1 MHKYALCLVAAT
13 WFAATVAHAGNVGFK
28 QKTLTDLDS
37 DRPLEIAI
45 LYPAANDGK
54 NEIVGE
60 TPAWTGLALARDA
73 APLPGQHPLVVVS
86 HGYGGTWRNQL
97 WLAHEL
103 ARRGYVVAAPNH
115 PGTTAFDR
123 SPRQAAR
130 LSERPRDLTR
140 VIDALLAD
148 PAISGDIDP
157 MRIAAVGHSLGGWT
171 VMATAGARFEEGQF
185 LEDCKTKASPIACN
199 VYNELGVDGT
209 AGAAALLGA
218 DLADRRVQAVVSLDL
233 GLARGF
239 TPASL
244 AAVQIPV
251 FVVGAGVEDGPR
263 SAKLESGYL
272 AEYLPQGTS
281 RYLEIADAAHFSFM
295 QICKPG
301 ARALIEAETPG
312 DGIVCDDGD
321 GRDRATIHLETAGV
335 IAGFL
340 NTALNVQQPLR

>member
-1 MHKYALCLVAAT
+1 MHKYALCLAVLT
-13 WFAATVAHAGNVGFK
+13 CFAASTALAGPVGFK
-28 QKTLTDLDS
+28 QTTLADASS
-37 DRPLEIAI
+37 DRPLDVAI

-54 NEIVGE
+54 TEIVGE

-73 APLPGQHPLVVVS
+73 TPLPWQHPLVVVS

-97 WLAHEL
+97 WLADQL

-130 LSERPRDLTR
+130 LSERPRDLSR
-140 VIDALLAD
+140 AIDAVMAD
-148 PAISGDIDP
+148 PAIAGSIDAS
-157 MRIAAVGHSLGGWT
+157 RIAAVGHSLGGWT
-171 VMATAGARFEEGQF
+171 VMAIAGARFDEGQL
-185 LEDCKTKASPIACN
+185 LEDCKSKASPIACK
-199 VYNELGVDGT
+199 VYDELGIEQT
-209 AGAAALLGA
+209 TGAAAQLGM
-218 DLADRRVQAVVSLDL
+218 DLADRRVKAVVSLDL

-239 TPASL
+239 TSASL
-244 AAVQIPV
+244 ATVQIPV
-251 FVVGAGVEDGPR
+251 LVVGAGVEVGAR

-272 AEYLPQGTS
+272 ADRLPQSTS
-281 RYLEIADAAHFSFM
+281 RYLEIADAAHFSFL

-312 DGIVCDDGD
+312 DGVVCDDGD
-321 GRDRATIHLETAGV
+321 GRDRATIHRDTAKA

-340 NTALNVQQPLR
+340 DTTLNIQQPLR